1 MVQVISLESVPL
13 VERAHVREGTLRSRR
28 LLSGEPGTPGNFSL
42 QLSSTPTY
50 YSPRHRHNFDQVRF
64 QIEGDFDFAADGVMK
79 PGSVAYFPEGT
90 YYGPQSGPA
99 PSTTLV
105 LQFGGA
111 SGSGYISPEE
121 YERAAAELAKH
132 GTFAK
137 GVYTRVEPD
146 GGPDGKKINKDAYEA
161 VWEQVNGRPLAY
173 PHERYLR
180 PVFTDPESF
189 EWMPVEGEPGVSCKH
204 LGEFS
209 ERRTR
214 VALYRID
221 AGASLA
227 LEDLSIYFVTSGSG
241 SVDGRAFGPRAT
253 IHLDV
258 GDRATAMAS
267 AAGAVELLHV
277 GLPDLS

>member
-13 VERAHVREGTLRSRR
+13 VERAHVREGTMRSRR
-28 LLSGEPGTPGNFSL
+28 LLVGESGTPGNFSL

-64 QIEGDFDFAADGVMK
+64 QLEGDFDFAADGVMK

-90 YYGPQSGPA
+90 YYGPQSGPTL
-99 PSTTLV
+99 STTLV

-111 SGSGYISPEE
+111 SGSGYISAEE

-137 GVYTRVEPD
+137 GVYTRVKPD
-146 GGPDGKKINKDAYEA
+146 GSKINKDAYEA
-161 VWEQVNGRPLAY
+161 VWEQVNDRPLVY

-180 PVFTDPESF
+180 PVFMDPDSF

-241 SVDGRAFGPRAT
+241 TIDARPFGPRAT
-253 IHLDV
+253 IYLDV

-277 GLPDLS
+277 GLPDFS